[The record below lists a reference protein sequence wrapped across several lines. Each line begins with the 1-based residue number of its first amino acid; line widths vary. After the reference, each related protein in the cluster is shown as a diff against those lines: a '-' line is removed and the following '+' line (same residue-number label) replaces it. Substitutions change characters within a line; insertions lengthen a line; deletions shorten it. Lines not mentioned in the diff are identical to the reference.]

1 MKMKSSNVDFDRKW
15 SNPHNDLQMG
25 VHQLVNASIL
35 TYINSPNDKIAV
47 GGVYEWLISKSSR
60 L

>member
-1 MKMKSSNVDFDRKW
+1 MKSSNVNFDRKW

-35 TYINSPNDKIAV
+35 ASIYSPSDKIV
-47 GGVYEWLISKSSR
+47 FGGVLRSLLSKSSR

>member
-25 VHQLVNASIL
+25 VHQLVNTSIL
-35 TYINSPNDKIAV
+35 AYINSPSDKIAV
-47 GGVYEWLISKSSR
+47 GGV
-60 L
+60 

>member
-25 VHQLVNASIL
+25 VYQLVNASIL
-35 TYINSPNDKIAV
+35 AYINSPSDKIAV
-47 GGVYEWLISKSSR
+47 GGV
-60 L
+60 